1 MTPAAAVI
9 INAASKVR
17 TAEEAVQSAAKHLR
31 YLAERL
37 DRAGASFNSLG
48 ELQGNGPDV
57 AIATL
62 EASAEAFK
70 SAWRHLSPLSH
81 AWTENEREW
90 IQHEVDKS
98 PRLLDIVRRIEDG
111 TSW

>member
-9 INAASKVR
+9 INAAGKVR
-17 TAEEAVQSAAKHLR
+17 TAEEAVQSAARHLR
-31 YLAERL
+31 SIAERL
-37 DRAGASFNSLG
+37 DRSGASFNSLG

-62 EASAEAFK
+62 EAAADAFK
-70 SAWRHLSPLSH
+70 SAWRYLSPSF
-81 AWTENEREW
+81 AEWTESEQEW
-90 IQHEVDKS
+90 IRHEVDKS

-111 TSW
+111 SAW